1 MDLMQVQKSGE
12 LKPEGGWVKQL
23 SGIGNRDKMEHLDH
37 RRRGTSR
44 HKDQRAVR
52 TQALENLPGL
62 TRDMQLHLQTSGT
75 KTKPH

>member
-37 RRRGTSR
+37 RRRGTEPAQGPESSKDTGIGESSR
-44 HKDQRAVR
+44 IDKRHAAAPPD
-52 TQALENLPGL
+52 LG
-62 TRDMQLHLQTSGT
+62 D
-75 KTKPH
+75 